1 MVLYDRV
8 KPWLV
13 PPVVLPP
20 ALVPLIWAVAVSQW

>member
-1 MVLYDRV
+1 MLYDRV

-20 ALVPLIWAVAVSQW
+20 TLVLQIWAVAISQW